1 MEINNT
7 HNTHNLTCSSSETQY
22 NYNEESSSS
31 SSNKDYFKKQESV
44 TEWSKIIKN
53 NSSKPLGNS
62 IINEEEMNITNKS
75 YEEGTKDKVNK
86 SKSNPKNKSKGKYKK
101 TKYKKN
107 YKKGYKNYL
116 GQKFTM
122 LDNGIIVKRLN
133 KLKKEISPVIKLNQI
148 YLSKDDKNKNLQLL
162 NNEKI
167 ININIDSLYPKFKQ
181 VKKDSFQLMFIKRP
195 NRSFFT
201 KICKYKKTKYKKN
214 KSIKKLNHS
223 SSAQTTIGIGSKNQA
238 YSSRITPMT
247 TLIVP
252 KKEKEK
258 SKTLIRNKNQVIDN
272 SENKLFSLST
282 TSVKKLSVIS
292 NASLYFNKSNNI
304 MMNNNLKK
312 RPLSSINIPRSEI
325 DKNLKYSKI
334 DNFDI
339 TTNNKSYNNT
349 KTRPIS
355 SMMNSQM
362 NQSDR
367 MKIDNLENIIYENA
381 NFMNQFKELKNAFE
395 NFDDNNINNNK
406 NYFNNNKF
414 IKKADNYNTHYY
426 YNTLRDNHNNEIIK
440 TRKLNSAKLNKTS
453 YHHFYRKEISPLYN
467 LESQNK
473 FEDEKQSKQN
483 KYCNN
488 CGYQKHFGNEKN
500 CPICVTLKEHNR
512 LREKKLSNKYYYFPF
527 KNKYEI
533 NNSLHNSFKRNKN
546 SFMNFTT
553 EKIIDRNN
561 FYQQYIN
568 INKGNKNSFNNT
580 IYINNLY
587 NSPKNLRKK
596 FFENKMKCKG
606 IKRNKSNIY
615 NEYDVLQKYFE

>member
-1 MEINNT
+1 MEIKNT
-7 HNTHNLTCSSSETQY
+7 HNTHNLTCSSSEAHY

-44 TEWSKIIKN
+44 TEWSKIIKI
-53 NSSKPLGNS
+53 NSSKTLGNS

-75 YEEGTKDKVNK
+75 FEERTNVKENK
-86 SKSNPKNKSKGKYKK
+86 SKSNLKNKSKGKYKK
-101 TKYKKN
+101 TKYKKDD
-107 YKKGYKNYL
+107 KKGYKNYL
-116 GQKFTM
+116 GQKFRM

-133 KLKKEISPVIKLNQI
+133 KLKKETSPVIKLNQI
-148 YLSKDDKNKNLQLL
+148 YLSKDNKNKNLQLL
-162 NNEKI
+162 NNEKT
-167 ININIDSLYPKFKQ
+167 INININSLYPKFKQ

-258 SKTLIRNKNQVIDN
+258 SKSLIRNKNQVIDN

-282 TSVKKLSVIS
+282 TSVKKLSVNS

-312 RPLSSINIPRSEI
+312 RPLSSINIPRSER

-339 TTNNKSYNNT
+339 TTNNKSYNIT

-355 SMMNSQM
+355 SMMNSQV

-367 MKIDNLENIIYENA
+367 MKIDNNENIIYENV

-395 NFDDNNINNNK
+395 TWDDNNINNINNNN
-406 NYFNNNKF
+406 NYFNNNNKF
-414 IKKADNYNTHYY
+414 IKKANNYNTNYY
-426 YNTLRDNHNNEIIK
+426 YNTLRENNNKEIIK

-453 YHHFYRKEISPLYN
+453 YQHFYRKEISPLYN
-467 LESQNK
+467 LECQNK

-500 CPICVTLKEHNR
+500 CPICVTLKEHNK
-512 LREKKLSNKYYYFPF
+512 LRENKLSNKYYYFPF

-533 NNSLHNSFKRNKN
+533 NNSLHNSFRNNN

-553 EKIIDRNN
+553 EKIIR
-561 FYQQYIN
+561 
-568 INKGNKNSFNNT
+568 
-580 IYINNLY
+580 
-587 NSPKNLRKK
+587 R
-596 FFENKMKCKG
+596 CV
-606 IKRNKSNIY
+606 R
-615 NEYDVLQKYFE
+615 